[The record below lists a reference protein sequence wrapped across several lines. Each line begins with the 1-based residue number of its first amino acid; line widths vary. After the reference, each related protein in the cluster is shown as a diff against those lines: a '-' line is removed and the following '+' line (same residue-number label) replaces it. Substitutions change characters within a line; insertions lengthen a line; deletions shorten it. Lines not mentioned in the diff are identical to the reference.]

1 MQNPEDLKV
10 WRKSHQLT
18 VEVFKATWLF
28 PWQRCGVLI
37 KQSQSSALSIESNI
51 AEGATR
57 GGDIEFRR
65 FLKIALG
72 SAGELHTQLLVA
84 RDLGFLGSTAF
95 DRLDGVLTEIRK
107 MLWALI
113 RRLGAL

>member
-10 WRKSHQLT
+10 WQKSHQLT
-18 VEVFKATWLF
+18 IEVFKTTESY

-37 KQSQSSALSIESNI
+37 RQSQSSALSIESNI

-57 GGDIEFRR
+57 GGDVEFRR
-65 FLKIALG
+65 FLKISLG

-84 RDLGFLGSTAF
+84 RDLGHLSPGDFT
-95 DRLDGVLTEIRK
+95 RQDGLLTEIRK

-113 RRLGAL
+113 CRLGGI